1 MTPEEQSYIDN
12 VADTMDP
19 ETAKLYLEYE
29 ALKVKLRDDVKVI
42 GRRAKYKAIWL
53 GIMIL
58 SIPLWGYVIAQ
69 YWNWFVSLAGFHTIT
84 WLQGYCLVFAFQMLR
99 TNFGRIELNDPC
111 ANYLHKMA
119 ILRMPINTRCR
130 IPCTS
135 PLWQLPASLSRPCSD
150 SSSAGSSAVSSTHK
164 GGLYGKN
171 TF

>member
-42 GRRAKYKAIWL
+42 GRRAKYKAIWI

-99 TNFGRIELNDPC
+99 SNFGRIEVNDPC
-111 ANYLHKMA
+111 ANYLQKMVDGDFTDADKYNMPDSVYFA
-119 ILRMPINTRCR
+119 IMTAASEF
-130 IPCTS
+130 IP
-135 PLWQLPASLSRPCSD
+135 PLLGLFFGWVLSCF
-150 SSSAGSSAVSSTHK
+150 
-164 GGLYGKN
+164 LYA
-171 TF
+171 

>member
-42 GRRAKYKAIWL
+42 GRRAKYKVIWL

-69 YWNWFVSLAGFHTIT
+69 YWNWFVPYHHLAAG
-84 WLQGYCLVFAFQMLR
+84 
-99 TNFGRIELNDPC
+99 
-111 ANYLHKMA
+111 
-119 ILRMPINTRCR
+119 ILPGIRVPDAAHEFWPHR
-130 IPCTS
+130 
-135 PLWQLPASLSRPCSD
+135 
-150 SSSAGSSAVSSTHK
+150 VK
-164 GGLYGKN
+164 
-171 TF
+171 